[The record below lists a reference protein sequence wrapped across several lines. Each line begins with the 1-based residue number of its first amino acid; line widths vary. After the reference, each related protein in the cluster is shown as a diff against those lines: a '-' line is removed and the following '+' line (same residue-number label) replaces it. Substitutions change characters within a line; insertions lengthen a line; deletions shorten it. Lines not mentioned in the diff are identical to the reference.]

1 MNLLTLILPAIV
13 PALTDGLRALIGRI
27 AGGAGSQPQNVAEA
41 IQLMQA
47 QNARLEAL
55 AKLDAPAGDVSRW
68 VANLRAS
75 FRYVAVGSIILATI
89 AAIFAGVEETALLV
103 LLDLSGASMSFVIGE
118 RMYLRIRQ

>member
-13 PALTDGLRALIGRI
+13 PALADGLRSIIARI
-27 AGGAGSQPQNVAEA
+27 TGGAGSQPQNVGEV

-47 QNARLEAL
+47 QNGRLEAL
-55 AKLDAPAGDVSRW
+55 AKLDAPAGDVSKW

-75 FRYVAVGSIILATI
+75 FRYIAVGGILASTVV
-89 AAIFAGVEETALLV
+89 AIFAGVEEAALLV
-103 LLDLSGASMSFVIGE
+103 MLDLSGASMSFVIGE